1 MSVIKGLY
9 VCYIRLLYIINKASI
24 KCLPAAKRLSWQD
37 KDRLLVAGRACG
49 R

>member
-1 MSVIKGLY
+1 MLVIKGLY
-9 VCYIRLLYIINKASI
+9 VCYIRLLYIINKAYI
-24 KCLPAAKRLSWQD
+24 KCLPATKRLPWQD